1 MMQALCSSSPDR
13 RGMVNR
19 ERRRHG
25 GGPIPDA
32 LIIKHEA
39 ACVSTIDV
47 LFIIIDQTRLKA
59 WINFGC
65 TVRHAEDVRVLVCS
79 PCLGTEDSIPT
90 TN

>member
-1 MMQALCSSSPDR
+1 
-13 RGMVNR
+13 MVSR

-65 TVRHAEDVRVLVCS
+65 TVRYAEDVRVLVCS